1 MKSSPRVPINWK
13 GIFFFP
19 ETRVFVGKDSPC
31 TPFLLVVSGTHILPL
46 P

>member
-1 MKSSPRVPINWK
+1 MNWK
-13 GIFFFP
+13 WIIFSP

-31 TPFLLVVSGTHILPL
+31 TLFLLVASGTHIQPL